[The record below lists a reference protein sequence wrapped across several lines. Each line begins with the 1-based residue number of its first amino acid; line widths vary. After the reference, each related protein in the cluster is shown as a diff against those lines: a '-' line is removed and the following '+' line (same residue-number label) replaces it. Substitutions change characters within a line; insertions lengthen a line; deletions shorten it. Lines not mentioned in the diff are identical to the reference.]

1 MSNAALR
8 IERVLGPAL
17 HVFAYVLAAF
27 AVAFLVPMGWA
38 WFYDDTTYK
47 HQWAA
52 CAAVTL
58 LSGALLGWITRAQR
72 RELQSRD
79 GFLLVNLVWLV
90 LPAYAALPLMW
101 MVPNITWHQ
110 AYFEA
115 MSALTATG
123 ATALSGLEYLPV
135 AVNVWRCFL
144 QYIGGL
150 GVMLLVVAVLP
161 MLGLGG
167 MQLYKAETPGPMK
180 DQKLTPRI
188 AETARGLWGVY
199 FGFSVL
205 CLLAYRWAGMGWAD
219 AFMHMCTTMGLA
231 GFSSHDASI
240 GYFQSPAVEWV
251 AIVFMALAGISFL
264 RYFTV
269 LRSLSLRPL
278 WSDREVRAYLAVLLG
293 ATALVTIVLWTQR
306 VYPDAATAL
315 RMAAFHVLS
324 LATTTG
330 YSSTD
335 YLQWPPLVPVLLLFL
350 GTFVSCAGST
360 GGGIKMVR
368 MVLLIK
374 QARRELVR
382 SIHPHV
388 VNPVI
393 MGGQAVPAQ
402 VMNAV
407 LGFMLIYGAA
417 TVGLT
422 FLLLLSGLD
431 LVSAFSAVVATV
443 NNIGPGMGQVGPTGN
458 YGALTPFQLWV
469 LSFAMLLGRLELLSV
484 LVLFTRAFWR
494 R

>member
-1 MSNAALR
+1 MQS
-8 IERVLGPAL
+8 LGPAL
-17 HVFAYVLAAF
+17 YVFSHVLMAF
-27 AVAFLVPMGWA
+27 AVAFGVPMAWA
-38 WFYDDTTYK
+38 WFHDDLT
-47 HQWAA
+47 HELQWAA
-52 CAAVTL
+52 CAGLTL
-58 LSGALLGWITRAQR
+58 ASGAVLWLITRSRR
-72 RELQSRD
+72 RELMPRD

-90 LPAYAALPLMW
+90 LPAYSAVPLML
-101 MVPNITWHQ
+101 MVPGITWHH

-123 ATALSGLEYLPV
+123 ATALSGLERLPV
-135 AVNVWRCFL
+135 SINIWRCFL
-144 QYIGGL
+144 QYVGGL

-180 DQKLTPRI
+180 DARLTPRI

-219 AFMHMCTTMGLA
+219 AFMHMCSTMGLA
-231 GFSSHDASI
+231 GFSSYDASI
-240 GYFQSPAVEWV
+240 GHFQSAAVEWV
-251 AIVFMALAGISFL
+251 AVVFMALAGISFL
-264 RYFTV
+264 RYFMV
-269 LRSLSLRPL
+269 LRGMTLRPL
-278 WSDREVRAYLAVLLG
+278 WNDREIRTYAIVLA
-293 ATALVTIVLWTQR
+293 ASIALVTLMLLAEG
-306 VYPDAATAL
+306 VYADGPTAV
-315 RMAAFHVLS
+315 RQAAFHVLS

-330 YSSTD
+330 YATTD
-335 YLQWPPLVPVLLLFL
+335 YMQWPVFIPVFLLFL

-368 MVLLIK
+368 MVLLVK

-382 SIHPHV
+382 IIHPHV
-388 VNPVI
+388 VNPVTL
-393 MGGQAVPAQ
+393 GGQAVPAQ
-402 VMNAV
+402 VMAAV
-407 LGFMLIYGAA
+407 LGFMLFYGAA
-417 TVGLT
+417 TMGLT

-431 LVSAFSAVVATV
+431 LVTAFSAVVATV
-443 NNIGPGMGQVGPTGN
+443 NNIGPGLGEVGPAGN
-458 YGALTPFQLWV
+458 YGGLSPFQLWV